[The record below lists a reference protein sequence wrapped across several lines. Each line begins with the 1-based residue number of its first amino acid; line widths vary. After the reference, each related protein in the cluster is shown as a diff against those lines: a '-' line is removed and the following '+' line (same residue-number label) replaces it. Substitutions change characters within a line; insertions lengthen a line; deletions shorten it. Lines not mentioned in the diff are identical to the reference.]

1 MKATCE
7 VETWEINGKE
17 IGSGATVGGARPA
30 VVVETTLVH
39 DGRVRI
45 RIGDATATVT
55 SQDMIRAIEA
65 ATRR

>member
-17 IGSGATVGGARPA
+17 IGSGATVGGVRPA
-30 VVVETTLVH
+30 VIVETTLVH